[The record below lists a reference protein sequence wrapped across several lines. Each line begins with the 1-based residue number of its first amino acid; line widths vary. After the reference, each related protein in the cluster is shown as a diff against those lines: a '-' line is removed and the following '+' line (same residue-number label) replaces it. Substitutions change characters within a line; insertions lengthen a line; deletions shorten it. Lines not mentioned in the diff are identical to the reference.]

1 MGCPTA
7 CSEETCRFL
16 YRKRTARRCLF
27 SAMPG
32 GSLSVCRG
40 MSAMRAL
47 RFHAVVLVGDGQL
60 LAAFGAAGCQYA
72 ATVSGG
78 HSFTE
83 TVLVSS
89 LSVRGLECS
98 FHRCIFFMLL
108 FFQFRA
114 AKVGSFCEI
123 TKWITHF
130 LSNLLRFLLICI
142 NFAAEKLDK
151 PDNTNIIK

>member
-1 MGCPTA
+1 MGIRKVA
-7 CSEETCRFL
+7 WEGHIGL
-16 YRKRTARRCLF
+16 YIKRTARHCICSCNAGRSLCVCADVRC
-27 SAMPG
+27 G
-32 GSLSVCRG
+32 
-40 MSAMRAL
+40 AL

-60 LAAFGAAGCQYA
+60 FAAFGAAGCQYA